1 MISVTATR
9 ERGRAAF
16 VALSLALAAGAWAP
30 AGLAAAAPPPAARAD
45 ADAGWR
51 AEFEA
56 ICAKT
61 QDAMALSGEELRRLV
76 ERADALLPA
85 LERLPETERKVFTRR
100 LRACRDLYAF
110 VLESKEKR

>member
-1 MISVTATR
+1 VISMGAR
-9 ERGRAAF
+9 RGTGGAA
-16 VALSLALAAGAWAP
+16 VLALSLAVAAIAGVPAGGAAAGPAP
-30 AGLAAAAPPPAARAD
+30 AERAD
-45 ADAGWR
+45 EGWR

-61 QDAMALSGEELRRLV
+61 QDAMALSAEELRRLV

-110 VLESKEKR
+110 VLETKEKR